1 MTTSCGLFIA
11 LSIALSFSPAAP
23 VAAQGVPAPAGA
35 RPAVPIPLT
44 LKVFDPSYI
53 DKSANACQDFFA
65 FANGA
70 WVKRD
75 TIPAAFSSSGV
86 SKDMTDRNEL
96 VVRSVLDEA
105 MAVRHTKPKASTV
118 AKLGTYYAS
127 CMDSARAEKEGIAP
141 IMPELARIAAV
152 KSRPALIREIAALRI
167 DGVNVLFNFFPA
179 ADPKDAAHYIAWA
192 SQGGL
197 GMPDRDYYTKTDA
210 ASDSLRRKYVAHI
223 TRALTLAGEP
233 SSAAEADAQRVM
245 ALETEMAKAS
255 MTRVE
260 RRDPNATYH
269 KTSITELSGLAP
281 AIDWPVYFRTVGLTA
296 PVGFINVAQPD
307 FMKRA
312 SALLTTIP
320 LDDWR
325 AYLRYH
331 LISAASP
338 WLSTPFAA
346 EEFAYG
352 ALYSGAKQMLPR
364 WKRCLRVTDRQ
375 LGEALGE
382 AYVAKTFS
390 PEAKAQAKQVID
402 DIRASFRD
410 RLVKLTW
417 MSDSTRQYALAK
429 LESVGEKVG
438 YPDKW
443 RDYSRLQV
451 IDGAFAANVF
461 HANAFEWQRVV
472 DRPGKP
478 VDKTEWDMTVP
489 TVNAYYDPSIN
500 EMVFP
505 AGALA
510 PQTFDASGDLASNYG
525 SLGGS
530 WAGHE
535 LTHGFDDEGRHYDA
549 KGNLRDWWAA
559 VDSVR
564 FNEQADLI
572 VNQFAGY
579 IQVDTIHVNG
589 KLTLGENLADFGGL
603 VIAYDALERAL
614 DRSGKREI
622 IDGYTP
628 EQRYFIAYAQ
638 SWRQHTRPEQ
648 LRSRVTTDPHA
659 PAEWRTNG
667 PVSNMP
673 QFAEAFQCKP
683 GDPMVRPAGQIPHI
697 W

>member
-1 MTTSCGLFIA
+1 MPISRLLA
-11 LSIALSFSPAAP
+11 VALSLSIAAPLFAQTPA
-23 VAAQGVPAPAGA
+23 VAALP
-35 RPAVPIPLT
+35 RPAVPIPT

-53 DKSANACQDFFA
+53 DTAANACQDFFA

-105 MAVRHTKPKASTV
+105 MAARHSRPSSSTV
-118 AKLGTYYAS
+118 AKLGAYYAS
-127 CMDSARAEKEGIAP
+127 CMDSARAESDGIKP
-141 IMPELARIAAV
+141 IAMRLRDIAAV
-152 KSRPALIREIAALRI
+152 KTRPALMTQIAALQTS
-167 DGVNVLFNFFPA
+167 GVNALFNFFPS

-210 ASDSLRRKYVAHI
+210 ASDSLRQKYVAHV
-223 TRALTLAGEP
+223 TRSLTLAGEP
-233 SSAAEADAQRVM
+233 AATAAADARRVM
-245 ALETEMAKAS
+245 ALETELAKAS

-260 RRDPNATYH
+260 QRDPNATYH
-269 KTSITELSGLAP
+269 KTSVAELETLAP
-281 AIDWPVYFRTVGLTA
+281 AIDWPVYFRTVGLTS
-296 PVGFINVAQPD
+296 PVAFINVAQPG
-307 FMKRA
+307 FLRRA
-312 SALLTTIP
+312 GTLLTTVP

-331 LISAASP
+331 LISSAAP
-338 WLSTPFAA
+338 WLSTPFAS

-364 WKRCLRVTDRQ
+364 WKRCLRVTDRK
-375 LGEALGE
+375 LGEALGK
-382 AYVAKTFS
+382 AYVARTFS

-402 DIRASFRD
+402 DIRASFHD
-410 RLVKLTW
+410 RLVALKW
-417 MSDSTRQYALAK
+417 MSDSTRRYALAK
-429 LESVGEKVG
+429 LASMNEKVG
-438 YPDKW
+438 YPDRW
-443 RDYSRLQV
+443 RDYSRLV
-451 IDGAFAANVF
+451 VVDGPFAPNVF
-461 HANAFEWQRVV
+461 RASAFEWQRVAN
-472 DRPGKP
+472 RPGKP
-478 VDKTEWDMTVP
+478 VDKTEWDITVP

-549 KGNLRDWWAA
+549 SGNLRDWWAPS
-559 VDSVR
+559 DSVR
-564 FNEQADLI
+564 FNEQAAII
-572 VNQFAGY
+572 VKQFNGY
-579 IQVDTIHVNG
+579 VQVDTLHVNG
-589 KLTLGENLADFGGL
+589 NLTLGENLADFGGL
-603 VIAYDALERAL
+603 VTAHDALERAL
-614 DRSGKREI
+614 NRTGKREI
-622 IDGYTP
+622 IEGYTP
-628 EQRYFIAYAQ
+628 EQRFFVAYAQ

-648 LRSRVTTDPHA
+648 LRSRVMTDPHA

-673 QFAEAFQCKP
+673 QFAEAFHCKP
-683 GDPMVRPAGQIPHI
+683 GDSMVRPAELIPHI

>member
-1 MTTSCGLFIA
+1 MPNIRQLALA
-11 LSIALSFSPAAP
+11 LSLGLGAP
-23 VAAQGVPAPAGA
+23 IAAQTT
-35 RPAVPIPLT
+35 IPV
-44 LKVFDPSYI
+44 LKVFDASYI

-86 SKDMTDRNEL
+86 GKDMTDRNEL
-96 VVRSVLDEA
+96 VVRSVLEQA
-105 MAVRHTKPKASTV
+105 MASRHSKTASSTD

-127 CMDSARAEKEGIAP
+127 CMDSARAEKEGVAP
-141 IMPELARIAAV
+141 IAGHLHEISEVTTRAGLIQQIAR
-152 KSRPALIREIAALRI
+152 LQT
-167 DGVNVLFNFFPA
+167 DGVNAVFNFFPS

-197 GMPDRDYYTKTDA
+197 GMPDRDYYTKTDR
-210 ASDSLRRKYVAHI
+210 ASDSLRQKYVAHI
-223 TRALTLAGEP
+223 AKSLTLAGET
-233 SSAAEADAQRVM
+233 SGAAAADARKVL
-245 ALETEMAKAS
+245 ALETELAKAS

-269 KTSITELSGLAP
+269 KTTVMELETLAP
-281 AIDWPVYFRTVGLTA
+281 AINWPLYFRTVGLTS
-296 PVGFINVAQPD
+296 PVAFINVAQPE
-307 FMKRA
+307 FMRRA
-312 SALLTTIP
+312 SALLTTLP

-331 LISAASP
+331 LISSASP
-338 WLSTPFAA
+338 WLSSPFANEA
-346 EEFAYG
+346 FAYG
-352 ALYSGAKQMLPR
+352 ALYSGAKEMLPR
-364 WKRCLRVTDRQ
+364 WKRCLRETDHQ
-375 LGEALGE
+375 LGEALGQ
-382 AYVAKTFS
+382 AYVARTFS
-390 PEAKAQAKQVID
+390 PAAKAEAKQVID

-410 RLVKLTW
+410 RLTALTW
-417 MSDSTRQYALAK
+417 MSDSTKRYALAK
-429 LESVGEKVG
+429 LTSMNEKVG
-438 YPDKW
+438 YPDHW
-443 RDYSRLQV
+443 RDYSRLV
-451 IDGAFAANVF
+451 VVDGPFAPNVF
-461 HANAFEWQRVV
+461 RANAFEWQRVAN
-472 DRPGKP
+472 RPGKP

-505 AGALA
+505 AGALS

-549 KGNLRDWWAA
+549 SGNLRDWWAPS
-559 VDSVR
+559 DSVR
-564 FNEQADLI
+564 FNEQAAKI
-572 VNQFAGY
+572 VNQFDSY
-579 IQVDTIHVNG
+579 IQVDTMHVNG

-603 VIAYDALERAL
+603 VTAYDALERAL
-614 DRSGKREI
+614 TRTGKREI

-628 EQRYFIAYAQ
+628 EQRFFIAYAQ
-638 SWRQHTRPEQ
+638 SWRQHSRPEQ
-648 LRSRVTTDPHA
+648 LRSRVMTDPHA

-673 QFAEAFQCKP
+673 QFAEAFHCNA
-683 GDPMVRPAGQIPHI
+683 GDPMVRPAELIPHI

>member
-1 MTTSCGLFIA
+1 MPPIRQ
-11 LSIALSFSPAAP
+11 LSVAVSLSLAAP
-23 VAAQGVPAPAGA
+23 LAAQTT
-35 RPAVPIPLT
+35 IPT
-44 LKVFDPSYI
+44 LKVFDASYI

-86 SKDMTDRNEL
+86 GKDMTDRNEL
-96 VVRSVLDEA
+96 VVRSVLEQA
-105 MAVRHTKPKASTV
+105 MASRHSKTASATD
-118 AKLGTYYAS
+118 AKLGTFYAS
-127 CMDSARAEKEGIAP
+127 CMDSARAEKEGITP
-141 IMPELARIAAV
+141 IAERLRAV
-152 KSRPALIREIAALRI
+152 GAVTTRASLVREIATLQTS
-167 DGVNVLFNFFPA
+167 GVNAVFNFFPS

-210 ASDSLRRKYVAHI
+210 ASDSLRQKYVAHI
-223 TRALTLAGEP
+223 AKDLTLAGE
-233 SSAAEADAQRVM
+233 SSAAAAADARKVL
-245 ALETEMAKAS
+245 ALETELAMAS

-269 KTSITELSGLAP
+269 KTSVMELQTLAP
-281 AIDWPVYFRTVGLTA
+281 AINWPLYFRTVGLTS
-296 PVGFINVAQPD
+296 PVTFVNVEQPE
-307 FMKRA
+307 FMRRA
-312 SALLTTIP
+312 SALLATLP

-338 WLSTPFAA
+338 WLSSPFAG

-375 LGEALGE
+375 LGEALGQ
-382 AYVAKTFS
+382 AYVARTFS
-390 PEAKAQAKQVID
+390 SAAKAEAKQVID
-402 DIRASFRD
+402 DIRTSFRD
-410 RLVKLTW
+410 RLTALAW
-417 MSDSTRQYALAK
+417 MSDSTKRFALAK
-429 LESVGEKVG
+429 LSSMNEKVG
-438 YPDKW
+438 YPDRW
-443 RDYSRLQV
+443 RDYSRLV
-451 IDGAFAANVF
+451 VVDGPFAPNVF
-461 HANAFEWQRVV
+461 RANAFEWQRVAN
-472 DRPGKP
+472 RPGKP
-478 VDKTEWDMTVP
+478 VDKTEWGMTVP
-489 TVNAYYDPSIN
+489 TVNAYYDASIN

-505 AGALA
+505 AGALS

-549 KGNLRDWWAA
+549 NGNLRDWWAPS
-559 VDSVR
+559 DSVR
-564 FNEQADLI
+564 FNEQAAKL
-572 VNQFAGY
+572 VNQFNSY
-579 IQVDTIHVNG
+579 VQVDTVHVNG

-603 VIAYDALERAL
+603 VTAYDALERAL
-614 DRSGKREI
+614 NRTGKREI

-628 EQRYFIAYAQ
+628 EQRFFVAYAQ
-638 SWRQHTRPEQ
+638 SWRQHSRPEQ
-648 LRSRVTTDPHA
+648 LRSRVMTDPHA

-673 QFAEAFQCKP
+673 QFAEAFHCSP
-683 GDPMVRPAGQIPHI
+683 GDPMSRPAELIPHI

>member
-1 MTTSCGLFIA
+1 MSNLRLSAVVVII
-11 LSIALSFSPAAP
+11 SIAAP
-23 VAAQGVPAPAGA
+23 LAAQNTPAPANS
-35 RPAVPIPLT
+35 AVPIPPT
-44 LKVFDPSYI
+44 LKVFDPSFI
-53 DKSANACQDFFA
+53 DTSANACQDFFA

-75 TIPAAFSSSGV
+75 TIPAAFSTSGV

-96 VVRSVLDEA
+96 VVRSVLDDA
-105 MAVRHTKPKASTV
+105 MASRHSKPATSTV

-127 CMDSARAEKEGIAP
+127 CMDSAQGEKEGITP
-141 IMPELARIAAV
+141 IKSQLDRIASITT
-152 KSRPALIREIAALRI
+152 KPALLREIAALQTN
-167 DGVNVLFNFFPA
+167 GVNVLFNFFPA

-192 SQGGL
+192 GQGGL
-197 GMPDRDYYTKTDA
+197 GMPDRDYYTNTDP

-223 TRALTLAGEP
+223 THTLTLAGEP
-233 SSAAEADAQRVM
+233 ATNAAEHAQRIM
-245 ALETEMAKAS
+245 ALETELAKAS
-255 MTRVE
+255 MTRLQ

-269 KTSITELSGLAP
+269 KTSVSDLGALAP
-281 AIDWPVYFRTVGLTA
+281 AIDWPVYFRTVGLTS
-296 PVGFINVAQPD
+296 PVAFVNVAQPD
-307 FMKRA
+307 FLRRA
-312 SALLTTIP
+312 SALLSSTP

-325 AYLRYH
+325 AYLHYH
-331 LISAASP
+331 LLSSASP
-338 WLSTPFAA
+338 WLSSAFAN
-346 EEFAYG
+346 EDFAYG
-352 ALYSGAKQMLPR
+352 ANYSGAKQMLPR

-390 PEAKAQAKQVID
+390 PEAKAQAKQIID

-410 RLVKLTW
+410 RLTKLTW
-417 MSDSTRQYALAK
+417 MSDSTKKLALAK
-429 LESVGEKVG
+429 LSAMNEKVG

-443 RDYSRLQV
+443 RDYSKLTV
-451 IDGAFAANVF
+451 VEGPFAPNVF
-461 HANAFEWQRVV
+461 RANAFEWQRVAN
-472 DRPGKP
+472 RPGKP

-535 LTHGFDDEGRHYDA
+535 LTHGFDDEGRRYDA
-549 KGNLRDWWAA
+549 QGNLRDWWLPS
-559 VDSVR
+559 DSVQ
-564 FNEQADLI
+564 FSQQAALI
-572 VNQFAGY
+572 ADQFSGY

-589 KLTLGENLADFGGL
+589 KLTLGENLADFGGM
-603 VIAYDALERAL
+603 VTAYDALERAL
-614 DRSGKREI
+614 DRSGKRET

-628 EQRYFIAYAQ
+628 EQRFFIAYAQ
-638 SWRQHTRPEQ
+638 SWRTHTRPEQ
-648 LRSRVTTDPHA
+648 LRTRVKTDPHA
-659 PAEWRTNG
+659 PSEWRTNG
-667 PVSNMP
+667 PLSNMS
-673 QFAEAFQCKP
+673 QFAEAFHCKP
-683 GDPMVRPAGQIPHI
+683 GDPMVRPANLIPHI

>member
-1 MTTSCGLFIA
+1 MPTFRSWGVA
-11 LSIALSFSPAAP
+11 LSIIIAPALS
-23 VAAQGVPAPAGA
+23 AQTTAPAQS
-35 RPAVPIPLT
+35 AVPIPPT
-44 LKVFDPSYI
+44 LKVFDPSFI
-53 DKSANACQDFFA
+53 DRSANACHDFFA
-65 FANGA
+65 FANGG

-96 VVRSVLDEA
+96 VVRSVLDDA
-105 MAVRHTKPKASTV
+105 MAQRHSKPAKSTV
-118 AKLGTYYAS
+118 AKLGTFYAS
-127 CMDSARAEKEGIAP
+127 CMDSARADKDGINP
-141 IMPELARIAAV
+141 IKPQLDSITAI
-152 KSRPALIREIAALRI
+152 KSRPELVREIASLQT

-197 GMPDRDYYTKTDA
+197 GMPDRDYYTNSDP

-223 TRALTLAGEP
+223 TKTLTLAGEP
-233 SSAAEADAQRVM
+233 PAAAAADAARVM
-245 ALETEMAKAS
+245 ALETELAKAS
-255 MTRVE
+255 MTRLQ

-269 KTSITELSGLAP
+269 KTPVAALSALAP
-281 AIDWPVYFRTVGLTA
+281 AIDWPVYFRTVGLTS
-296 PVGFINVAQPD
+296 PVSFINVSQPD
-307 FMKRA
+307 FLKRA
-312 SALLTTIP
+312 SILLTTLP

-331 LISAASP
+331 LVSAASP
-338 WLSTPFAA
+338 WLSTPFVA
-346 EEFAYG
+346 EDFAYG
-352 ALYSGAKQMLPR
+352 SLYSGTKQLLPR
-364 WKRCLRVTDRQ
+364 WKRCLRVTDRK

-390 PEAKAQAKQVID
+390 PEAKAQATQVID

-410 RLVKLTW
+410 RLNKLMW
-417 MSDSTRQYALAK
+417 MSDSTRRYALSK
-429 LESVGEKVG
+429 LAAMNEKVG
-438 YPDKW
+438 YPDTW
-443 RDYSRLQV
+443 RDYSELRV
-451 IDGAFAANVF
+451 VDGAFAPNVF
-461 HANAFEWQRVV
+461 SANAFEWQRVAN
-472 DRPGKP
+472 RPGKP
-478 VDKTEWDMTVP
+478 VDKAEWDMTVP

-510 PQTFDASGDLASNYG
+510 PQTFDATGDLASNYG

-535 LTHGFDDEGRHYDA
+535 LTHGFDDEGRRYDA
-549 KGNLRDWWAA
+549 EGNLRDWWAPM
-559 VDSVR
+559 DSVR
-564 FNEQADLI
+564 FTGQAQLI
-572 VNQFAGY
+572 VDQFNGY

-603 VIAYDALERAL
+603 VTAYDALERAL
-614 DRSGKREI
+614 DRTGKREV

-628 EQRYFIAYAQ
+628 EQRFFIAYAQ
-638 SWRQHTRPEQ
+638 SWRSHTRPEQ
-648 LRSRVTTDPHA
+648 LRTRVKTDPHA

-673 QFAEAFQCKP
+673 QFAEAFHCKP
-683 GDPMVRPAGQIPHI
+683 GDPMVRPPDK
-697 W
+697 